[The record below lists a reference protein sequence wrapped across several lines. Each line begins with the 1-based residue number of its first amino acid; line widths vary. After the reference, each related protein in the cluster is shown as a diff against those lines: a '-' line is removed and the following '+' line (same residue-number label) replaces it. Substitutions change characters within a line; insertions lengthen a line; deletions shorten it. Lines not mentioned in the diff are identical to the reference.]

1 MSRPDFELINAY
13 RTTGEAKWLDEL
25 VARHVAR
32 VRKLIYPMVCNDSTA
47 DDLTQETF
55 VRALRS
61 LHQFQFRSEFGTWLG
76 RIAINTCRDHL
87 KKPRLVLIQKEGGLD
102 EAASAEPEPADSV
115 ASRELVGE
123 IEAAILELPL
133 KLRSAVTLVC
143 INKVEPVEAAAME
156 QCSLATIYWR
166 IHQSRKLLSK
176 RLAKHL

>member
-1 MSRPDFELINAY
+1 
-13 RTTGEAKWLDEL
+13 
-25 VARHVAR
+25 
-32 VRKLIYPMVCNDSTA
+32 MVCNDSTA